1 MIKRQ
6 TEYAFILSATWN
18 AFDISPYVE
27 LTKSKTSTVSD
38 SSLGWSV
45 VRQQPQPSPAAL
57 AHAVVCVRM

>member
-27 LTKSKTSTVSD
+27 LTKSETSTVLD

-45 VRQQPQPSPAAL
+45 VR
-57 AHAVVCVRM
+57 